1 MRRLLVPITLL
12 AVLGTACTFTV
23 GSKSPSSSSAASSS
37 PASTFNDAPLPAGR
51 EPIEN
56 VVKRVLPAVV
66 NVTTDLFE
74 TRGGGQGVG
83 TGFVV
88 RSDGVIITNCHVVEQ
103 ANKITVFTSDA
114 DPKQFDARV
123 IGSDCL
129 HDLAVL
135 KIDATGMPTV
145 SLGSS
150 DDLQLGQRV
159 VALGYALAL
168 EGGPTVTSGIVSSL
182 NRTITAQDP
191 NCAIETC
198 GSNLTRTYSN
208 VIQTDAAINHGN
220 SGGPLVNMQG
230 QVVGI
235 NSAGDDSAENI
246 GFAIAIDSVKQTL
259 IDAEHDPLG
268 RAAYLGVSTKD
279 VTSDLAFQLNLTV
292 DKGAYVVDTPSDGPA
307 QAAGIRAGDVIVS
320 IDGKDVAT
328 AVDVGQILDSLDPG
342 QRVAVEVVG
351 TDGTRRTVDVTLAS
365 RPGPV
370 QLP

>member
-1 MRRLLVPITLL
+1 
-12 AVLGTACTFTV
+12 
-23 GSKSPSSSSAASSS
+23 
-37 PASTFNDAPLPAGR
+37 
-51 EPIEN
+51 
-56 VVKRVLPAVV
+56 
-66 NVTTDLFE
+66 
-74 TRGGGQGVG
+74 
-83 TGFVV
+83 
-88 RSDGVIITNCHVVEQ
+88 VILTNCHVVER

-135 KIDATGMPTV
+135 KIDASDMPTV
-145 SLGSS
+145 ALGSS
-150 DDLQLGQRV
+150 GGLQLGQRV

-191 NCAIETC
+191 NCDEATC
-198 GSNLTRTYSN
+198 GSDQTRTYSN

-259 IDAEHDPLG
+259 ADAEQDPFG
-268 RAAYLGVSTKD
+268 VAAYLGVSTED
-279 VTSDLAFQLNLTV
+279 VTPALALQQDLTV
-292 DKGAYVVDTPSDGPA
+292 EEGAYVRDTPSDGPA
-307 QAAGIRAGDVIVS
+307 GDAGIRSGDVIVS
-320 IDGKDVAT
+320 IDGHDVAT
-328 AVDVGQILDSLDPG
+328 ADDVGSILSDLEAG
-342 QRVAVEVVG
+342 QRVTVEVVG
-351 TDGTRRTVDVTLAS
+351 TDGTRRSVDVTLAS

>member
-1 MRRLLVPITLL
+1 
-12 AVLGTACTFTV
+12 
-23 GSKSPSSSSAASSS
+23 
-37 PASTFNDAPLPAGR
+37 
-51 EPIEN
+51 
-56 VVKRVLPAVV
+56 
-66 NVTTDLFE
+66 
-74 TRGGGQGVG
+74 
-83 TGFVV
+83 
-88 RSDGVIITNCHVVEQ
+88 
-103 ANKITVFTSDA
+103 
-114 DPKQFDARV
+114 
-123 IGSDCL
+123 
-129 HDLAVL
+129 
-135 KIDATGMPTV
+135 MPTV
-145 SLGSS
+145 ALGSS

-259 IDAEHDPLG
+259 TDAEHDPLG

>member
-1 MRRLLVPITLL
+1 MRRLLIPITLF
-12 AVLGTACTFTV
+12 AVVGAACTFTV
-23 GSKSPSSSSAASSS
+23 GSDAPSSSGSSGRAA
-37 PASTFNDAPLPAGR
+37 TINNAPLPVGR
-51 EPIEN
+51 EPVEN

-66 NVTTDLFE
+66 NVTTDIFE
-74 TRGGGQGVG
+74 ASGGGQGVG
-83 TGFVV
+83 TGFIV
-88 RSDGVIITNCHVVEQ
+88 RSDGVILTNCHVVER
-103 ANKITVFTSDA
+103 ASKITVFTSDA
-114 DPKQFDARV
+114 DPKQFNARV

-145 SLGSS
+145 ALGSS

-191 NCAIETC
+191 NCDTATC
-198 GSNLTRTYSN
+198 GTDLARTYTN

-246 GFAIAIDSVKQTL
+246 GFAIAIDSVKETL
-259 IDAEHDPLG
+259 ANAEHDPLG
-268 RAAYLGVSTKD
+268 VAAYLGVSTKD

-292 DKGAYVVDTPSDGPA
+292 NTGAYVVDTPSDGPA
-307 QAAGIRAGDVIVS
+307 RAAGIQAGDVIVN
-320 IDGKDVAT
+320 IDGHDVAS
-328 AVDVGQILDSLDPG
+328 AEDVGRILDGLKAG
-342 QRVAVEVVG
+342 QRVSVEVVG
-351 TDGTRRTVDVTLAS
+351 TDGAHRTVEVTLAS

>member
-1 MRRLLVPITLL
+1 MRRSLVPLTLF
-12 AVLGTACTFTV
+12 AVIGAACTFTV
-23 GSKSPSSSSAASSS
+23 GSDSPSSSEASASRA
-37 PASTFNDAPLPAGR
+37 ATFNDAPLPAGR
-51 EPIEN
+51 EPVEN

-66 NVTTDLFE
+66 NVTTDIFE
-74 TRGGGQGVG
+74 SSGGGQGVG

-88 RSDGVIITNCHVVEQ
+88 RPDGVILTNCHVVEK
-103 ANKITVFTSDA
+103 ANRITVFTSDA
-114 DPKQFDARV
+114 DPQQFDARV

-145 SLGSS
+145 ALGSS
-150 DDLQLGQRV
+150 GTLQLGQRV

-191 NCAIETC
+191 NCDPATC
-198 GSNLTRTYSN
+198 GADLARTYTN

-220 SGGPLVNMQG
+220 SGGPLVDMQG
-230 QVVGI
+230 RVVGI

-246 GFAIAIDSVKQTL
+246 GFAIAIDSVKETL
-259 IDAEHDPLG
+259 TDAEHDPLG
-268 RAAYLGVSTKD
+268 VAAYLGVSTRD
-279 VTSDLAFQLNLTV
+279 VTSDLAFQLDLTV
-292 DKGAYVVDTPSDGPA
+292 DEGAYVVDTPSDGPA
-307 QAAGIRAGDVIVS
+307 QAAGIRSGDVIVS

-328 AVDVGQILDSLDPG
+328 AEDVGRILDDLEAG
-342 QRVAVEVVG
+342 QRVSIEVVG
-351 TDGTRRTVDVTLAS
+351 TDGDHRSIDVTLAS